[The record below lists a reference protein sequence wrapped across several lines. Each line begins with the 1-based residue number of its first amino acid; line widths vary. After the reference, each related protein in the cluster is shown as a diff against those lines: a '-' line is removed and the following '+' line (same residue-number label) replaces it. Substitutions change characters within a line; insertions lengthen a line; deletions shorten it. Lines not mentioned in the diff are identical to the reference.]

1 MLLLSLVAVGVPQ
14 PLFASLDDFPP
25 PVSGLHFLGELSDLL
40 LLLMFR
46 IDDEDVVEAA
56 EATLDIAS
64 DMALCI
70 RMIIYRSCLNFRYA
84 YNNK

>member
-1 MLLLSLVAVGVPQ
+1 MADFSPRVLVFVLLLSLVAVGVPQ

-25 PVSGLHFLGELSDLL
+25 TVSGLHFLGELSD

-64 DMALCI
+64 DMALYKNDYI
-70 RMIIYRSCLNFRYA
+70 
-84 YNNK
+84 

>member
-1 MLLLSLVAVGVPQ
+1 MADFSPRVLVFVLLLSLVAVGVPQ

-25 PVSGLHFLGELSDLL
+25 PVSGLHFLGELSDLV
-40 LLLMFR
+40 LMFR

-64 DMALCI
+64 DMALYKNDNI
-70 RMIIYRSCLNFRYA
+70 
-84 YNNK
+84 

>member
-40 LLLMFR
+40 LMFR

-64 DMALCI
+64 DMALYKNDYI
-70 RMIIYRSCLNFRYA
+70 
-84 YNNK
+84 

>member
-1 MLLLSLVAVGVPQ
+1 MADFSPRVLVFVLLLSLVAVGVPQ

-25 PVSGLHFLGELSDLL
+25 TVSGLHFLGELSD

-56 EATLDIAS
+56 DATLDIAS
-64 DMALCI
+64 DMALYKNDNI
-70 RMIIYRSCLNFRYA
+70 
-84 YNNK
+84 

>member
-1 MLLLSLVAVGVPQ
+1 MLLLLSLVAVGVPQ

-25 PVSGLHFLGELSDLL
+25 PSGLHFLGELSD

-64 DMALCI
+64 DMALYKNDNI
-70 RMIIYRSCLNFRYA
+70 
-84 YNNK
+84 

>member
-1 MLLLSLVAVGVPQ
+1 MADFSPRVLVFVLLLSLVAVGVPQ

-25 PVSGLHFLGELSDLL
+25 PVSGLHFLGELSDLV
-40 LLLMFR
+40 LMFR

-64 DMALCI
+64 DMALYKNDYI
-70 RMIIYRSCLNFRYA
+70 
-84 YNNK
+84 

>member
-1 MLLLSLVAVGVPQ
+1 MADFSPRVLVFVLLLSLVAVGVPQ

-64 DMALCI
+64 DMALYKNDNI
-70 RMIIYRSCLNFRYA
+70 
-84 YNNK
+84 

>member
-1 MLLLSLVAVGVPQ
+1 MADFSPRVLVFVLLLSLVAVGVPQ

-25 PVSGLHFLGELSDLL
+25 TVSGLHFLGELSD

-64 DMALCI
+64 DMALYKNDNI
-70 RMIIYRSCLNFRYA
+70 
-84 YNNK
+84 

>member
-1 MLLLSLVAVGVPQ
+1 MADFSPRVLVFVLLLSLVAVGVPQ

-40 LLLMFR
+40 LMFR

-64 DMALCI
+64 DMAL
-70 RMIIYRSCLNFRYA
+70 
-84 YNNK
+84 